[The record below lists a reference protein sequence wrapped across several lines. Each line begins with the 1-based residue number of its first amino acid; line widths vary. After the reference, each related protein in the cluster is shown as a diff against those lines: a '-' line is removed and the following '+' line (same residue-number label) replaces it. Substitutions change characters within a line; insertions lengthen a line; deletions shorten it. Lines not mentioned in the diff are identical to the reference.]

1 MSKSFQNPEIKQ
13 EGTFLVLFTLAAVG
27 LALWGG
33 IGTPLYTFLLCLIF
47 INVWLV
53 RIYRQNQKLS
63 DLSARID
70 AVLHGEET
78 ISFQD
83 YSEGELSIL
92 QSELQKVTVRLR
104 EQKDRL
110 QQDKIYLAD
119 SIADIS
125 HQIRTPLTS
134 MNLLLSMLSQP
145 ELSEKQRIQHIHEL
159 SRLLDRID
167 RLITALLK
175 ISRLDAGVVQFEYK
189 PVNLETLI
197 RQAAEPLLIPMELRE
212 QSLVIHAEGYFMGD
226 MLWSEEA
233 VSNIL
238 KNCMEHTPQ
247 GGRIT
252 VTASENALYSEICIE
267 DEGPGI
273 SQKDLPHIFERFYKG
288 ENSNTESFGIGLALA
303 RMIVATQ
310 QGNVKAANRPDG
322 GVSFTIRFYKG
333 AV

>member
-175 ISRLDAGVVQFEYK
+175 ISRLDAGVVQF
-189 PVNLETLI
+189 
-197 RQAAEPLLIPMELRE
+197 
-212 QSLVIHAEGYFMGD
+212 
-226 MLWSEEA
+226 
-233 VSNIL
+233 
-238 KNCMEHTPQ
+238 
-247 GGRIT
+247 
-252 VTASENALYSEICIE
+252 
-267 DEGPGI
+267 
-273 SQKDLPHIFERFYKG
+273 
-288 ENSNTESFGIGLALA
+288 
-303 RMIVATQ
+303 
-310 QGNVKAANRPDG
+310 
-322 GVSFTIRFYKG
+322 
-333 AV
+333 